1 VTTQAL
7 DVLRV
12 AIPLRSPSPENAREA
27 AKPRPETNLGRDA
40 RRGASPANHRRGQ
53 PEPRCAFPQHAHSV
67 WRLVS
72 PRGRRTR
79 ASAAG
84 RALMRAREASL
95 VLTRQRLGD
104 MCLDQESQE
113 QEKLEAPTP
122 RRSDTFRRVSDPLS
136 AYSLSPGPPRS
147 PPAPQPA
154 PATNAA
160 ASGYIVSKSQW
171 VGSPPAQGFRGNWR
185 TWQEVSDDD
194 SMLVWDEVSLPLSA
208 PLLPSPPSGPLPLAG
223 GGGARRGCYTQKL
236 ATLR

>member
-1 VTTQAL
+1 
-7 DVLRV
+7 
-12 AIPLRSPSPENAREA
+12 
-27 AKPRPETNLGRDA
+27 
-40 RRGASPANHRRGQ
+40 
-53 PEPRCAFPQHAHSV
+53 
-67 WRLVS
+67 
-72 PRGRRTR
+72 
-79 ASAAG
+79 
-84 RALMRAREASL
+84 MRAREASL

-223 GGGARRGCYTQKL
+223 GGGGAAGLLHTEAGDLAVALLALWHTVSVWRPAGAERIPRSSQAAMAAVAYHEMLLDETHASDEAYDACSPVRGCQY
-236 ATLR
+236 A